1 MRKVI
6 VVGSGPIGSSFAKK
20 LHELNS
26 EVDITMYEVGPAA
39 THPLGTHVRSLN
51 SEAEMLAAQQA
62 SQGPKAHTAHDAR
75 QMHTGVVTARPGT
88 YLVEDGVENSQM
100 PAAAMS
106 TNVGGMGAHWT
117 CACPRFGE
125 GEIPEFVDRAEY
137 QRDLNDAWR
146 LLRVTQTAFEHY
158 PLGKQLRDIL
168 GAKYNTGRNPDR
180 FVQPMP
186 LAVEIRDKKV
196 WWTGTDVI
204 IEDILDSP
212 RFHLISETMVVEL
225 IHDGHKVSG
234 VVIKDIKT
242 GETSEVH
249 ADAVFVAGDSIRTP
263 QLLFKSG
270 IRPAALGRYLN
281 DHGQVLGLAEL
292 PEDVQADSQP
302 VEKYGSLTSYSGVSW
317 IPYDRETFP
326 VHAQIM
332 QMDSSPVPLSHI
344 KEPRPGAYVGVGLFV
359 PKQITAEDRVEFSE
373 TETDWCGMPKPKLF
387 YKWNDEDNRRFDEA
401 KKLLT
406 EVLETIGTPIG
417 NGAITMPPGSS
428 LHYLGTVRMG
438 TSNDGTSVCDQ
449 DSRVWGFE
457 NLYVGGNGVIPS
469 ETAGNPTPTSVAF
482 AVKAA
487 RAVNEGV
494 SK

>member
-1 MRKVI
+1 MKKVI
-6 VVGSGPIGSSFAKK
+6 VVGSGPIGSAFAKK
-20 LHELNS
+20 LFELNS
-26 EVDITMYEVGPAA
+26 DVDITMFEVGPAA
-39 THPLGTHVRSLN
+39 TKPLGTHVRSLS
-51 SEAEMLAAQQA
+51 SEEEMLAAQQA
-62 SQGPKAHTAHDAR
+62 SQGPKSDRQNDAR
-75 QMHTGVVTARPGT
+75 QMHTGAITARPGT
-88 YLVEDGVENSQM
+88 FLVEDGVADSQM

-106 TNVGGMGAHWT
+106 ANVGGMGAHWT

-137 QRDLNDAWR
+137 ERDLDDAWR
-146 LLRVTQTAFEHY
+146 LLKVTQSAFEHY

-168 GAKYNTGRNPDR
+168 GEKYNVGRTPDR

-204 IEDILDSP
+204 IEDIVDSP
-212 RFHLISETMVVEL
+212 RFHLISETMVTEL
-225 IHDGHKVSG
+225 IHDGDKVSG
-234 VVIKDIKT
+234 VVIKDMKT
-242 GETSEVH
+242 GAVSEVE

-270 IRPAALGRYLN
+270 IRPQALGRYLN

-292 PEDVQADSQP
+292 PEDVHADSEV

-317 IPYDRETFP
+317 IPYHRETFP

-332 QMDSSPVPLSHI
+332 QMDASPIPLSHV

-387 YKWNDEDNRRFDEA
+387 YKWNEEDERRFA
-401 KKLLT
+401 KAKELLT
-406 EVLETIGTPIG
+406 GVLETIGTPLG
-417 NGAITMPPGSS
+417 SGAITMPPGSS

-438 TSNDGTSVCDQ
+438 TKDDGTSVCDQ
-449 DSRVWGFE
+449 DSRVWGYQ

-482 AVKAA
+482 AIKAA

>member
-1 MRKVI
+1 MKKVI
-6 VVGSGPIGSSFAKK
+6 VVGSGPIGSAFAKK

-26 EVDITMYEVGPAA
+26 EVQITMYEVGPAA
-39 THPLGTHVRSLN
+39 TKPLGTHVRSLN

-62 SQGPKAHTAHDAR
+62 SQGPKSNTPHDAR

-88 YLVEDGVENSQM
+88 FLVEEGVEASEM

-106 TNVGGMGAHWT
+106 ANVGGMGAHWT

-137 QRDLNDAWR
+137 ERDLNDAWR
-146 LLRVTQTAFEHY
+146 LLKVTQSAFEHY

-168 GAKYNTGRNPDR
+168 GAKFNVGRTADR

-204 IEDILDSP
+204 IEDIVDSS
-212 RFHLISETMVVEL
+212 RFNLISETMVTEL
-225 IHDGHKVSG
+225 IHDGSKVSG
-234 VVIKDIKT
+234 VIIKDMNT
-242 GETSEVH
+242 GAISEVP

-270 IRPAALGRYLN
+270 IRPQALGRYLN

-292 PEDVQADSQP
+292 PEDVHADSEN

-332 QMDSSPVPLSHI
+332 QMDASPVPLSHV

-387 YKWNDEDNRRFDEA
+387 YKWNEEDERRFAQA
-401 KKLLT
+401 KTLLT
-406 EVLETIGTPIG
+406 DVLETIGTPLG

-438 TSNDGTSVCDQ
+438 TKDDGTSVCDQ
-449 DSRVWGFE
+449 DSRVWGYQ

-482 AVKAA
+482 AIKAA

>member
-1 MRKVI
+1 VRKVI
-6 VVGSGPIGSSFAKK
+6 VVGSGPIGSAFAKK

-26 EVDITMYEVGPAA
+26 EVDITMFELGPAV
-39 THPLGTHVRSLN
+39 TKPLGTHVRSLN
-51 SEAEMLAAQQA
+51 SEEEMLVAQQA
-62 SQGPKAHTAHDAR
+62 SQGPKAHTPHDAR

-88 YLVEDGVENSQM
+88 FLVEDGVADSEM

-106 TNVGGMGAHWT
+106 SNVGGMGAHWT

-137 QRDLNDAWR
+137 QRDLDDAWR
-146 LLRVTQTAFEHY
+146 LLRVTQSAFEKY

-168 GAKYNTGRNPDR
+168 GAKYNVGRTEDR

-204 IEDILDSP
+204 IEDIIDSP
-212 RFHLISETMVVEL
+212 RFHLISETMVTDL

-234 VVIKDIKT
+234 VVIKDMKT
-242 GETSEVH
+242 GEVSEVA

-270 IRPAALGRYLN
+270 IRPEALGRYLN

-292 PEDVQADSQP
+292 PKDVHADSE
-302 VEKYGSLTSYSGVSW
+302 VSEKYGSLTSYSGVSW

-326 VHAQIM
+326 VHAQVM
-332 QMDSSPVPLSHI
+332 QMDASPIPLSHV

-359 PKQITAEDRVEFSE
+359 PKKITAEDRVEFSE

-387 YKWNDEDNRRFDEA
+387 YKWNDEDHRRFDKA
-401 KKLLT
+401 KELLT
-406 EVLETIGTPIG
+406 GVLETIGTPLG

-438 TSNDGTSVCDQ
+438 TKDDGTSVCDQ
-449 DSRVWGFE
+449 DSRVWGFQ

-482 AVKAA
+482 AIKAA

>member
-1 MRKVI
+1 MFKVI
-6 VVGSGPIGSSFAKK
+6 VVGSGPIGSAFAKK

-39 THPLGTHVRSLN
+39 THPLGRHVRSLD

-62 SQGPKAHTAHDAR
+62 SQGPKADRQNDAR
-75 QMHTGVVTARPGT
+75 QMHTGAITARPGT
-88 YLVEDGVENSQM
+88 FLVEDGKADSQM
-100 PAAAMS
+100 PATAMS
-106 TNVGGMGAHWT
+106 ANVGGMGAHWT

-137 QRDLNDAWR
+137 ERDLNDAWR
-146 LLRVTQTAFEHY
+146 LLKVTQSAFEKY

-168 GAKYNTGRNPDR
+168 GAKYNVGRAADR
-180 FVQPMP
+180 HVQSMP
-186 LAVEIRDKKV
+186 LAVEIRDSKV

-204 IEDILDSP
+204 IEDIVEST
-212 RFHLISETMVVEL
+212 RFHLISETLVTQLV
-225 IHDGHKVSG
+225 HDGHKVTG
-234 VVIKDIKT
+234 VMLKDMKT
-242 GETSEVH
+242 GATAEDF
-249 ADAVFVAGDSIRTP
+249 ADFVFVAGDSIRTP

-270 IRPAALGRYLN
+270 IRPKALGHYLN

-292 PEDVQADSQP
+292 PEDVSADTEVS
-302 VEKYGSLTSYSGVSW
+302 EKYGSLTNYSGVSW

-332 QMDSSPVPLSHI
+332 QMDASPIPLSHV

-359 PKQITAEDRVEFSE
+359 PKQITFEDRVEFSE
-373 TETDWCGMPKPKLF
+373 TETDWFGMPKPNLF
-387 YKWNDEDNRRFDEA
+387 YKWNAEDERRFSEA
-401 KKLLT
+401 KELLT
-406 EVLETIGTPIG
+406 GVLETIGTPLG

-438 TSNDGTSVCDQ
+438 VADDGTSVCDQ
-449 DSRVWGFE
+449 DSKVWGFE

-482 AVKAA
+482 AIKAA

>member
-1 MRKVI
+1 MFKVI
-6 VVGSGPIGSSFAKK
+6 VVGSGPIGSAFAKK

-39 THPLGTHVRSLN
+39 THPLGRHVRSLD
-51 SEAEMLAAQQA
+51 SEAEMAAAQAA
-62 SQGPKAHTAHDAR
+62 SQGPKAGIPMDAR

-88 YLVEDGVENSQM
+88 FLVEDGKADSQM
-100 PAAAMS
+100 PATAMS
-106 TNVGGMGAHWT
+106 ANVGGMGAHWT

-137 QRDLNDAWR
+137 ERDLDDAWR
-146 LLRVTQTAFEHY
+146 LLKVTQSAFEKY

-168 GAKYNTGRNPDR
+168 GAKYNVGRAADR
-180 FVQPMP
+180 HVQSMP
-186 LAVEIRDKKV
+186 LAVEIRDSKV

-204 IEDILDSP
+204 IEDIVDSP
-212 RFHLISETMVVEL
+212 RFHLISETLVTEL
-225 IHDGHKVSG
+225 VHDGHKVTG
-234 VVIKDIKT
+234 VMLKDMKT
-242 GETSEVH
+242 GATAEDF
-249 ADAVFVAGDSIRTP
+249 ADVVFVAGDSIRTP

-270 IRPAALGRYLN
+270 IRPKALGHYLN

-292 PEDVQADSQP
+292 PEDVKAEGAQA
-302 VEKYGSLTSYSGVSW
+302 EKYGSLTSYSGVSW

-326 VHAQIM
+326 VHAQVM
-332 QMDSSPVPLSHI
+332 QMDASPIPLSHV

-359 PKQITAEDRVEFSE
+359 PKQIRFEDRVEFSD
-373 TETDWCGMPKPKLF
+373 TETDWFGMPKPTLF
-387 YKWNDEDNRRFDEA
+387 YKWNEEDDRRFAEA
-401 KKLLT
+401 KELLT
-406 EVLETIGTPIG
+406 GVLETIGTPLG
-417 NGAITMPPGSS
+417 TGAITMPPGSS

-438 TSNDGTSVCDQ
+438 VADDGTSVCDQ
-449 DSRVWGFE
+449 DSKVWGFQ

-482 AVKAA
+482 AIKAA